1 MLSRN
6 NAGWCRGSTP
16 GSAPGEIRSIRV
28 PATILALVVAA
39 LLLGGVLIASA
50 DGETPDDGNTA
61 ESVQETAA
69 NSDVVAGDNDALIA
83 ELQLLQGVVM
93 ASCGC
98 LIGWA
103 AGNEFLR
110 SLW

>member
-1 MLSRN
+1 MLIRN

-16 GSAPGEIRSIRV
+16 GSAPGETRSIRV

-39 LLLGGVLIASA
+39 SLLGGVLIASA
-50 DGETPDDGNTA
+50 DESTPDDGDSS
-61 ESVQETAA
+61 ESVQEISSD
-69 NSDVVAGDNDALIA
+69 SDVVAGDNDALIA
-83 ELQLLQGVVM
+83 ELQLIQGVVM

-98 LIGWA
+98 MIGWA
-103 AGNEFLR
+103 SGNELLR